1 MDGLD
6 WWRGIG
12 GEGDVSGGNGSVREC
27 PSSSNGP
34 PSARDEESAVSFRLM
49 RRWPL
54 DVCGNDARGP
64 SD

>member
-54 DVCGNDARGP
+54 DV
-64 SD
+64 